1 MNNKKNNI
9 AIEFKG
15 SKYANRRVC
24 RIIGSATGTSQKSFI

>member
-9 AIEFKG
+9 TIEFKG
-15 SKYANRRVC
+15 SKYANSSVC